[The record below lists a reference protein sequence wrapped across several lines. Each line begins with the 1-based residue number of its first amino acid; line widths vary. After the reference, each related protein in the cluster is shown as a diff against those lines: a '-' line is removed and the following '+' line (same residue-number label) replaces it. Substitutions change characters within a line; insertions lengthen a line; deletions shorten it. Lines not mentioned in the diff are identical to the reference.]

1 MKQQLT
7 SLCRAG
13 GIIIMKEEIKAKDK
27 IMAKPAGTMP
37 QVGAMQ
43 NMQAVPGTLPAQ
55 NIKNVSPVQTEPNV
69 LPVQPG
75 PSGVMPSMA
84 GQAPIMCCPF
94 LMNMQCPMMHGQYS
108 MNMGM
113 TNNMMFPGVGLM
125 PGNIGP
131 MTGNMGMM
139 PETGNIG
146 MNMLPETGAM
156 PSAMNNPYFP
166 MGGMY

>member
-1 MKQQLT
+1 
-7 SLCRAG
+7 
-13 GIIIMKEEIKAKDK
+13 MKEEIKIKDK
-27 IMAKPAGTMP
+27 TVTEPAGTMP
-37 QVGAMQ
+37 KVGAMQ

-55 NIKNVSPVQTEPNV
+55 NIKNAPPVQAEANI

-84 GQAPIMCCPF
+84 GQAPIICCPY
-94 LMNMQCPMMHGQYS
+94 LMNMQCPMMHS

-113 TNNMMFPGVGLM
+113 MNSMMNSMMFPGVGPM
-125 PGNIGP
+125 TGNIGP

-139 PETGNIG
+139 PEAANVG
-146 MNMLPETGAM
+146 MNMLPQTAAM
-156 PSAMNNPYFP
+156 PSALNNPYFP